1 MSSSG
6 APSTLQSYDL
16 HTPPTLIDHHQN
28 VIYKPH
34 KMPPIAPTNINVQIH
49 VGD

>member
-1 MSSSG
+1 MSSSI

-16 HTPPTLIDHHQN
+16 HTPPTLIDHHHN
-28 VIYKPH
+28 MIHKPY
-34 KMPPIAPTNINVQIH
+34 KMPPIAPTNANTQIR